1 MLLTAQI
8 KEHQEMAN
16 YQLKYQCNFDSLQ
29 SESYTVQ
36 ILQKNYTGQSI
47 NVKGGATPVL
57 HDWQTDDPK
66 APVKGSSLSV
76 TFINEGSLPL
86 ESFYSI
92 DDDTFKVVLLWNDQI
107 LFQGFLVQDDCSE
120 VMVDFTHEINLSAN
134 DNLGLLK
141 DLTLDKADQAFTYTS
156 VGVITFSSITPHSLT
171 VNSTLGTQLQ
181 PGDKIKIESG
191 GAAGIYTAQ
200 LVTAGTTFA
209 VTVVE
214 EIPTASGSVQMD
226 IGKLS
231 LLDKKP
237 LITIL
242 GMCLQLTGLQLN
254 LNVWSQINE
263 VSQDQTKCFFEQT
276 LVDPGTFLKDAST
289 YQDCYTIL
297 NSILS
302 AFNFSLFQSLGAWHV
317 VRWDELRYFNN
328 KILAYV
334 YNYDMSF
341 NGYSIMNDP
350 FDAGF
355 EKLTY
360 PETGLLHRIIRP
372 FAFDKETFNYKQP
385 PQLLRNYDLK
395 TLGTLLKSYNVDIW
409 IKGGQ
414 IYYSNPGGTGVIKSF
429 QKYRE
434 YSAPW
439 WYQNNRTPNNLNYF
453 IRVITDSIDNEIDR
467 RLVIIRQDAYDF
479 VKSYQIEAS
488 AGDVFKFSFT
498 CRTSK
503 YPQRDPMW
511 VSILVQLYDGTSNK
525 MVSYN
530 PGPSAPRLTPIVK
543 SPQWID
549 LPSGTDL
556 FLGYVVTIPNG
567 KPDSD
572 FSVEVDMT
580 NIPVPNDG
588 LLYVNLSSEMFYQK
602 LDDSLVMSHF
612 DEITYKDIRL
622 EYYPLVNQTTKI
634 IGQTHETNQVGN
646 VKNNNDSEIFI
657 DSSPRN
663 SIAGTLFLN
672 QMDGILQKR
681 TVKWRHPY
689 FPTES
694 KNLGELITFEQMF
707 WRRKPRTIIEG
718 TLYNLINNVILP
730 YGLSLY
736 YTINPLA
743 GTGHAVISW
752 TAVPTGTTDVKVSYY
767 NGSWQDSSG
776 LTSPR
781 TLNITAGIYIFKVA
795 FTGTS
800 EVYYFTPSAVHFS
813 MLSIVRYAQFQGF
826 NFVSG
831 KQMIDYKTGK
841 FTGTLYEIWDD
852 GEQDSDLTDTYAFN
866 YLYSP
871 I

>member
-1 MLLTAQI
+1 LFLTAQT

-16 YQLKYQCNFDSLQ
+16 YQLIYQCLFDSLK
-29 SESYTVQ
+29 SEHYTLQ
-36 ILQKNYTGQSI
+36 ILKKDYTGTAT

-66 APVKGSSLSV
+66 APVKGSSLSI
-76 TFINEGSLPL
+76 TLINEGSLPL

-92 DDDTFKVVLLWNDQI
+92 DDDTFKVVLLWNDQS
-107 LFQGFLVQDDCSE
+107 LFEGFIVQDDCSE
-120 VMVDFTHEINLSAN
+120 EMVDYTHEINLSAN

-141 DLTLDKADQAFTYTS
+141 DLTLDKADAAFTYTS
-156 VGVITFSSITPHSLT
+156 VGSIAFNSVTPHTLNVS
-171 VNSTLGTQLQ
+171 STAGVQIQ
-181 PGDKIKIESG
+181 PGDKIKITGSDADG
-191 GAAGIYTAQ
+191 TYTAQ
-200 LVTAGTTFA
+200 LVTDNGATFGI
-209 VTVVE
+209 TVVE
-214 EIPTASGSVQMD
+214 EIVTASGTVPFS
-226 IGKLS
+226 IGKIS

-237 LITIL
+237 LLTII

-263 VSQDQTKCFFEQT
+263 VSQDQTKCFLEQT
-276 LVDPGTFLKDAST
+276 LVDPGTFLKDSDT
-289 YQDCYTIL
+289 YEDCYTIL
-297 NSILS
+297 TNILG
-302 AFNFSLFQSLGAWHV
+302 AFNFTLFQSLGAWHM

-328 KILAYV
+328 RVPAYI

-341 NGYSIMNDP
+341 NGYAFMQVP

-355 EKLTY
+355 GKLTY
-360 PETGLLHRIIRP
+360 GETGLLHRIIRP
-372 FAFDKETFNYKQP
+372 FSFDKETFNYKQP

-395 TLGTLLKSYNVDIW
+395 TLGTLLRTYTVNIW

-414 IYYSNPGGTGVIKSF
+414 TYYSNPGGTGVIATF
-429 QKYRE
+429 QRIRE
-434 YSAPW
+434 YNAPW
-439 WYQNNRTPNNLNYF
+439 WYQNDRVPNNLSYF
-453 IRVITDSIDNEIDR
+453 IRVTTDSIDNEIDR

-488 AGDVFKFSFT
+488 AGDVFTFSFT

-530 PGPSAPRLTPIVK
+530 PGPSAPRLTTIVK
-543 SPQWID
+543 APEWTD
-549 LPSGTDL
+549 LPSGTGL

-572 FSVEVDMT
+572 FNVEVDMSH
-580 NIPVPNDG
+580 IPVPNDG

-602 LDDSLVMSHF
+602 IDNSIEMAHF

-622 EYYPLVNQTTKI
+622 SYTPLVNQTTKI
-634 IGQTHETNQVGN
+634 IGQTHTTSQVGN

-672 QMDGILQKR
+672 QMDGVLQKR

-689 FPTES
+689 LSQSE
-694 KNLGELITFEQMF
+694 NLGNLVTFEEMF

-718 TLYNLINNVILP
+718 TLHGLTLSPPNP
-730 YGLSLY
+730 YGCNIY
-736 YTINPLA
+736 ETIDPLHN
-743 GTGHAVISW
+743 TEHVVISW
-752 TAVPTGTTDVKVSYY
+752 TSTPVGTTGVVVSYY
-767 NGSWQDSSG
+767 DGTWHDNAGT
-776 LTSPR
+776 TSPI
-781 TLNITAGIYIFKVA
+781 TLDLTAGNYAFKIS

-800 EVYYFTPSAVHFS
+800 EVFYFNDFNNHFS
-813 MLSIVRYAQFQGF
+813 MLSIVRYAQFSGF

-831 KQMIDYKTGK
+831 KQTIDYKNDK

-852 GEQDSDLTDTYAFN
+852 GEKDSDLTDTYQFN
-866 YLYSP
+866 YLYDP

>member
-1 MLLTAQI
+1 MTNYYCYTTEQQQGG
-8 KEHQEMAN
+8 EEMAN

-29 SESYTVQ
+29 SESYTIQ

-171 VNSTLGTQLQ
+171 VDSILGTQLQ

-297 NSILS
+297 TSIFS

-328 KILAYV
+328 KVLAYV
-334 YNYDMSF
+334 YNYDMTF
-341 NGYSIMNDP
+341 NGYSIMDDP

-395 TLGTLLKSYNVDIW
+395 TLGTLLRNYTVNVW
-409 IKGGQ
+409 LWGGNT
-414 IYYSNPGGTGVIKSF
+414 YYSYDSAVDAAPSGAVITAS
-429 QKYRE
+429 YIRYME
-434 YSAPW
+434 YSAPY
-439 WYQNNRTPNNLNYF
+439 WYDSNLAPQVADYF
-453 IRVITDSIDNEIDR
+453 IRVVLDNIDNEIERYMCAKNDN
-467 RLVIIRQDAYDF
+467 I
-479 VKSYQIEAS
+479 KSYKIEAN
-488 AGDVFKFSFT
+488 AGDIFNFSFSYKT
-498 CRTSK
+498 QDSQSSGSSFITNTFI
-503 YPQRDPMW
+503 
-511 VSILVQLYDGTSNK
+511 VELNDGVNRRFFKKTGWATASGFSFQ
-525 MVSYN
+525 V
-530 PGPSAPRLTPIVK
+530 GPDDNTN
-543 SPQWID
+543 QWHTVEID
-549 LPSGTDL
+549 TTLFPLP
-556 FLGYVVTIPNG
+556 F
-567 KPDSD
+567 
-572 FSVEVDMT
+572 
-580 NIPVPNDG
+580 DG
-588 LLYVNLSSEMFYQK
+588 LLYMYLSGTADLLGTQNF
-602 LDDSLVMSHF
+602 
-612 DEITYKDIRL
+612 TYTKDIRL
-622 EYYPLVNQTTKI
+622 EYTPLINQTTKI

-672 QMDGILQKR
+672 QMDGVLQKR
-681 TVKWRHPY
+681 AVKWRHPY

-718 TLYNLINNVILP
+718 TLYNLINKFTLP

-776 LTSPR
+776 LISPR
-781 TLNITAGIYIFKVA
+781 TLDITGGNYIFKVA

-813 MLSIVRYAQFQGF
+813 MLSILRYSQFQGF

-831 KQMIDYKTGK
+831 KQTIDYKNNK

-852 GEQDSDLTDTYAFN
+852 GEQDSDLTDTYQFN

>member
-1 MLLTAQI
+1 LLLTAQI

-29 SESYTVQ
+29 SESYTIQ

-156 VGVITFSSITPHSLT
+156 VGIITFSSVTPHSLT
-171 VNSTLGTQLQ
+171 VDSTLGTQLQ

-297 NSILS
+297 TSIFS

-328 KILAYV
+328 KVLAYV
-334 YNYDMSF
+334 YNYDMTF

-414 IYYSNPGGTGVIKSF
+414 IYYSNPGGTGVTKSF

-439 WYQNNRTPNNLNYF
+439 WYSDMVLVPHVSLEAVFY
-453 IRVITDSIDNEIDR
+453 IRVITDYIDNEVDRYLVLNNPTGQSID
-467 RLVIIRQDAYDF
+467 
-479 VKSYQIEAS
+479 SYKIEAS
-488 AGDVFKFSFT
+488 AGDIFNFSFNERST
-498 CRTSK
+498 K
-503 YPQRDPMW
+503 
-511 VSILVQLYDGTSNK
+511 SNK
-525 MVSYN
+525 GGS
-530 PGPSAPRLTPIVK
+530 S
-543 SPQWID
+543 
-549 LPSGTDL
+549 DL
-556 FLGYVVTIPNG
+556 FIILNDGITQKYLVNGLGWTNLQNLYAIPSLLPIENTNEWHSYTV
-567 KPDSD
+567 DS
-572 FSVEVDMT
+572 S
-580 NIPVPNDG
+580 IYPIPNDG
-588 LLYVNLSSEMFYQK
+588 LIYFVLHPIQDSSGQTLSGETQ
-602 LDDSLVMSHF
+602 
-612 DEITYKDIRL
+612 IKDIRL
-622 EYYPLVNQTTKI
+622 DYTPLVNQTTKI

-672 QMDGILQKR
+672 QMDGVLQKR

-718 TLYNLINNVILP
+718 TLYNLINKFTLP

-752 TAVPTGTTDVKVSYY
+752 TSVPTGTTDVKVSYY

-776 LTSPR
+776 LISPR
-781 TLNITAGIYIFKVA
+781 TLDITGGNYIFKVT
-795 FTGTS
+795 FIGTS

-826 NFVSG
+826 NFVSV
-831 KQMIDYKTGK
+831 KQTIDYKTGK

>member
-29 SESYTVQ
+29 SESYTIQ
-36 ILQKNYTGQSI
+36 ILQKNYTGQPI

-66 APVKGSSLSV
+66 APVKGSSLSI
-76 TFINEGSLPL
+76 TLINEGSLPL

-171 VNSTLGTQLQ
+171 VDSTLGTQLQ

-200 LVTAGTTFA
+200 LVTAGITFA

-276 LVDPGTFLKDAST
+276 LVDPGTFLKDANT

-297 NSILS
+297 TGILS

-334 YNYDMSF
+334 YNYDMTF
-341 NGYSIMNDP
+341 NGYSIMDDP
-350 FDAGF
+350 FAAGF

-360 PETGLLHRIIRP
+360 PGTGLLHRIIRP

-395 TLGTLLKSYNVDIW
+395 TLGTLLRNYTVNVW
-409 IKGGQ
+409 LWGGNT
-414 IYYSNPGGTGVIKSF
+414 YYSYDSAVDAAPRGAVITAS
-429 QKYRE
+429 YIRYME
-434 YSAPW
+434 YSAPY
-439 WYQNNRTPNNLNYF
+439 WYDSNLAPQVADYF
-453 IRVITDSIDNEIDR
+453 IRVVLDNIDNEIERYMCAKNDN
-467 RLVIIRQDAYDF
+467 I
-479 VKSYQIEAS
+479 KSYKIEAN
-488 AGDVFKFSFT
+488 AGDIFNFSFSYKT
-498 CRTSK
+498 QDSQSSGSSFITNTFIVELNDGVNRRFLQKTG
-503 YPQRDPMW
+503 W
-511 VSILVQLYDGTSNK
+511 SI
-525 MVSYN
+525 
-530 PGPSAPRLTPIVK
+530 AP
-543 SPQWID
+543 
-549 LPSGTDL
+549 
-556 FLGYVVTIPNG
+556 GYVFQVG
-567 KPDSD
+567 
-572 FSVEVDMT
+572 
-580 NIPVPNDG
+580 PNDNTNQWHNVDIDATLFPLPFNG
-588 LLYVNLSSEMFYQK
+588 LLYCY
-602 LDDSLVMSHF
+602 MSGIA
-612 DEITYKDIRL
+612 DLKGTQNYTYTKDIRL
-622 EYYPLVNQTTKI
+622 DYTPLINQTTKI

-672 QMDGILQKR
+672 QMDGVLQKR

-718 TLYNLINNVILP
+718 TLYNLINNVTLP

-743 GTGHAVISW
+743 GTEHAVISW
-752 TAVPTGTTDVKVSYY
+752 ASVPTGTTDVKVSYY

-781 TLNITAGIYIFKVA
+781 TLDITAGNYIFKVS
-795 FTGTS
+795 FIGTS

-831 KQMIDYKTGK
+831 KQTIDYKTGK